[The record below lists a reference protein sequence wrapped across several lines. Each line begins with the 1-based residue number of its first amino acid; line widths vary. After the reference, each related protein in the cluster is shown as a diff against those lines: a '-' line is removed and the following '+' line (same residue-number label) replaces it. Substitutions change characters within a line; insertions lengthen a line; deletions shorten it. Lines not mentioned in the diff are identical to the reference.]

1 MKGHRPEHSTLSL
14 CSNELPV
21 RLLPVTGPLS
31 RFYFFVFLHS
41 RINSKTAVEGFHI
54 ILFRLGSVEN
64 EEKEKL
70 SEFLQHYVGFSFFEL
85 YPGKRSTLELKMVKL
100 SKNYNFDLQTRHFGS
115 LTRR

>member
-31 RFYFFVFLHS
+31 RFYFFVVLHS
-41 RINSKTAVEGFHI
+41 RINFETAVEGFHI
-54 ILFRLGSVEN
+54 ILFRLRSDKN

-70 SEFLQHYVGFSFFEL
+70 SKLLQHYAGFSLFEL
-85 YPGKRSTLELKMVKL
+85 YPGKRSALQLMAMKL
-100 SKNYNFDLQTRHFGS
+100 FKIKILTSK
-115 LTRR
+115 